1 VTHAANQIIRRP
13 LRQWATLFEITN
25 RSDLSVAY
33 RRLVVRGLPDSES
46 YDKLVNQLV
55 KAVQFE
61 IRQPVALVRRGNA
74 HELVIPAD
82 APLPVLERKLM
93 PHLATLVPED
103 AVHQLDFRR
112 LDGEDQRI
120 AVAFLHFALEGPL
133 FRDERLWGR
142 GRAQFG
148 KRALNADDPGATV
161 DVYPGFRWN
170 VVADGGGRLFLAVD
184 ATVKYIDRRWLTE
197 RVNGGDPRLYRA
209 RHCLY
214 HFGHQWYM
222 VQLWG
227 VTGLSIAEQRFQ
239 PAGANEPIDV
249 LAYTREKW
257 GRRPAPWVRDLDPNS
272 PAIVYRYPGND
283 REQYGALGLCKL
295 AIPTGDPAASSLHR
309 RSILDPTARMA
320 RVRDV
325 VERHFQGPRL
335 DTKPVRISRE
345 PLEVAHRVFSVPA
358 QRLGHER
365 VLAVDGGH
373 HPEATD
379 VVALPQLGAQR
390 LKLLLDPEAGPLD
403 TSPFDAQ
410 YVVLPRSV
418 PRAINQDFE
427 QRFERAMR
435 EVSGQ
440 SDYRARRIVYDD
452 RGATSLVRQVE
463 AIRAALGENGV
474 TRGYALLIL
483 PPRAKPDLHNYV
495 KRDLWPNLQF
505 QCAMATKIQ
514 GYYQA
519 CAEDPGVR
527 PLPGTLRQL
536 ANYVRNCALGMMV
549 VNRKW
554 GWALAAPLRH
564 DVHIGIDVLNGVAG
578 VTYVFD
584 RGRTI
589 MFHDYVCKQR
599 ERLTAP
605 QLRTVLVAD
614 LRRYLGELGVQPR
627 SIVVHRDGR
636 TYASELKGMRQALV
650 ELKAQLVVARD
661 ATLGVVEIRKTSA
674 ELVRLFE
681 GNHPGSLENPTVG
694 SHLVLGPRDGVV
706 CTTGQ
711 PFRFPGTAKP
721 LAVHIAEGDLDIVE
735 TLEDVFALSQ
745 LVFTAPD
752 KCARLPVT
760 IKLSDDLL
768 EPIASTVDDEAARY
782 EDEEDWDDT
791 EAAEGK
797 VVDQPLR
804 DLLAARSA
812 S

>member
-1 VTHAANQIIRRP
+1 MIHAAKQTVRRSP
-13 LRQWATLFEITN
+13 RQWATLFEITN
-25 RSDLSVAY
+25 RNELSVAY
-33 RRLVVRGLPDSES
+33 RRLAVRGLPDSEL

-61 IRQPVALVRRGNA
+61 LRQPVALLRRGDA

-103 AVHQLDFRR
+103 AVHQLDFRW

-120 AVAFLHFALEGPL
+120 AVTFLHFALEGPL

-148 KRALNADDPGATV
+148 KRPLNADDPSAAV

-170 VVADGGGRLFLAVD
+170 VVTDGSGRLFLAAD
-184 ATVKYIDRRWLTE
+184 ATVRYVDRRWLTE
-197 RVNGGDPRLYRA
+197 RVNGGDPRMYRA

-239 PAGANEPIDV
+239 PAGADEPVDV
-249 LAYTREKW
+249 LAYTRQKW
-257 GRRPAPWVRDLDPNS
+257 ERPVPWVRDLDPNG

-295 AIPTGDPAASSLHR
+295 AMPTGDRKASSLHR
-309 RSILDPTARMA
+309 RSILDPTVRMA

-325 VERHFQGPRL
+325 VEQHFQHARL
-335 DTKPVRISRE
+335 GNKPVRISRE
-345 PLEVAHRVFSVPA
+345 PLEVARRVFPVPA
-358 QRLGHER
+358 QRFGHDR
-365 VLAVDGGH
+365 VLAVDGGTH
-373 HPEATD
+373 AQATD

-410 YVVLPRSV
+410 YIVLPRSV

-440 SDYRARRIVYDD
+440 SDYRVRRIVYDD
-452 RGATSLVRQVE
+452 RGATSLVRQVQ
-463 AIRAALGENGV
+463 AIRSAFGENGV
-474 TRGYALLIL
+474 SRGYALLVL
-483 PPRAKPDLHNYV
+483 PPNAKPDLHNYV

-505 QCAMATKIQ
+505 QCAMAPKIQ

-519 CAEDPGVR
+519 CADDPGFR
-527 PLPGTLRQL
+527 PLPGTVRQL
-536 ANYVRNCALGMMV
+536 ASYVRNCALGMMV

-554 GWALAAPLRH
+554 GWALAAPLHH

-584 RGRTI
+584 RGQKI
-589 MFHDYVCKQR
+589 VFHDYICKQR

-614 LRRYLGELGVQPR
+614 LRRYLGELDIQPR

-636 TYASELKGMRQALV
+636 TYASELKGMHQALV
-650 ELKAQLVVARD
+650 ELKAELVVARD

-674 ELVRLFE
+674 EFVRLFE
-681 GNHPGSLENPTVG
+681 GDHPGSLSNPTVG

-711 PFRFPGTAKP
+711 AFRFPGTAKP
-721 LAVHIAEGDLDIVE
+721 LAVYIAEGDLDIVE

-745 LVFTAPD
+745 PVFTAPD

-768 EPIASTVDDEAARY
+768 EPIASNVDDDAARY
-782 EDEEDWDDT
+782 EDEEDADDT
-791 EAAEGK
+791 EAGDGK
-797 VVDQPLR
+797 VAGQPLG